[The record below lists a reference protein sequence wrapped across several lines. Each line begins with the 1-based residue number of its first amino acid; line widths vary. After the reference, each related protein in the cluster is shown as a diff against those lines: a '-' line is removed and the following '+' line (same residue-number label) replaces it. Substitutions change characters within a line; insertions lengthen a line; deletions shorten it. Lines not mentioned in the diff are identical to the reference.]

1 MLCGFLMV
9 PRAPDS
15 GDGCTITMIV
25 HTDLGGNLPASLIN
39 MLSTSS
45 PWRLMLRLRG
55 AFRSTDGRPTRA
67 AAAAAAAAST
77 AAVPAACA
85 TQASDGPLNGV
96 MPLQS

>member
-1 MLCGFLMV
+1 MLCSFLMV

-15 GDGCTITMIV
+15 GDSCTITMIV

-55 AFRSTDGRPTRA
+55 AFQSTDGRPTRA
-67 AAAAAAAAST
+67 AAAAAST
-77 AAVPAACA
+77 APIPATCA
-85 TQASDGPLNGV
+85 IQASNAPLNGDITF
-96 MPLQS
+96 QSR